1 MSLYA
6 TSTSSS
12 KFKPV
17 PGGLFLARCYRV
29 VDLGTQKSEYKGE
42 ITFKRKMMIGWELHG
57 EDDSGNPLVTESGE
71 PMAIFKSYNLSWTD
85 KSALRID
92 LQAWRGTPFTPDELT
107 KFDLKKILDQ
117 WCMVNVVQKD
127 VGGKNYSNVESI
139 TSVPQMIKKAG
150 LPKGVNACQLFSISD
165 PDMEVF
171 EKLSKNLKE
180 KIENS
185 PEWKSKNSTGF
196 EDMPHELEDKDDDL
210 PF

>member
-42 ITFKRKMMIGWELHG
+42 ITFKRKIMIGWELHG

-150 LPKGVNACQLFSISD
+150 LPKGVNACQLFSI
-165 PDMEVF
+165 
-171 EKLSKNLKE
+171 L
-180 KIENS
+180 
-185 PEWKSKNSTGF
+185 G
-196 EDMPHELEDKDDDL
+196 
-210 PF
+210 